1 MEEWKKNRRKTIYGI
16 AILAGIVVVIGI
28 TAMRSED
35 ESRTASLWAVA
46 LFMVFSFLTGR
57 FTVKELRA
65 AQARKQFYA
74 RAVKA
79 RVCDYKHTRSG
90 YDFPTLSFRYEGET
104 IEIESNISA
113 SQSKVPI
120 GSSVTLRYH
129 RPLRDSSDIFIPAF
143 EPPAVTAGIAAVSII
158 TLALAVAILTAI
170 F

>member
-57 FTVKELRA
+57 ITVKELRA

-113 SQSKVPI
+113 
-120 GSSVTLRYH
+120 
-129 RPLRDSSDIFIPAF
+129 F

-158 TLALAVAILTAI
+158 TLVLAVAILTAI

>member
-57 FTVKELRA
+57 ITVKELRA
-65 AQARKQFYA
+65 AQARKQFYV

-79 RVCDYKHTRSG
+79 SVCDYKHIRSG

-113 SQSKVPI
+113 NQSKFPI

-129 RPLRDSSDIFIPAF
+129 RPLRDSSDIFIPSF